1 VKESLYILDDSMKIY
16 HLVNEEDIKFTIDNI
31 TDFSESG
38 KLKQII
44 KLRDTD
50 WSHV

>member
-1 VKESLYILDDSMKIY
+1 MKIF
-16 HLVNEEDIKFTIDNI
+16 HLVNEDDIKFTVKSV

-38 KLKQII
+38 KLKQVH

>member
-1 VKESLYILDDSMKIY
+1 MKESIYILDDSMKIY
-16 HLVNEEDIKFTIDNI
+16 HLVNEEDMKFLIENI
-31 TDFSESG
+31 IDFSESG
-38 KLKQII
+38 KLKQIH